1 MNHQGVMFT
10 GRFWISSAGVGSEFL
25 LFCQTPRWNQCC
37 WSKPH
42 TWRGNVLGGTRSSD
56 EEKRGGAALGP
67 RREISRKAMLGAVV
81 QVSAPTSFPSPP
93 GRGYHF
99 PGLCICSEFWKRA
112 GRKRKEGDCLI
123 MYSNC
128 LFSVASCISLW
139 SRDSRVSQFPP
150 PASDGT
156 VQQNPVQTRTF
167 FLPVVEVV
175 EECWLKCFEEG
186 KDRGV
191 SSQRVLPPPFLPACQ
206 CWVLSCCP
214 LAPQRPPLQG
224 PSCSSSKYL
233 SSPHPNIISS
243 SITSKFSFSPQHR
256 FLLVCFGYAGSSL
269 QCAGFSCNVWAV

>member
-1 MNHQGVMFT
+1 MYLNHQGVMFT

-37 WSKPH
+37 WSKAH
-42 TWRGNVLGGTRSSD
+42 TWRGNVLGGTRPSD

-81 QVSAPTSFPSPP
+81 ASQCPHFLPIPTWKRLSFSWAVHLLWILEGGNVHCECLHG
-93 GRGYHF
+93 GRGRKEIA
-99 PGLCICSEFWKRA
+99 PLCIVTVPSRWQAAFPCDLETAEWASSHLQHLMGQHSRIQCRPEF
-112 GRKRKEGDCLI
+112 
-123 MYSNC
+123 
-128 LFSVASCISLW
+128 
-139 SRDSRVSQFPP
+139 
-150 PASDGT
+150 
-156 VQQNPVQTRTF
+156 F
-167 FLPVVEVV
+167 FLPVMEVV

-243 SITSKFSFSPQHR
+243 SITSKFSFSPV
-256 FLLVCFGYAGSSL
+256 LG
-269 QCAGFSCNVWAV
+269 